1 MRINKISINDF
12 RGMDSLNIGLN
23 GSSAIF
29 FGINGVGKSTIL
41 RAVDLL
47 FANLIWKIT
56 KSSKKLADLQ
66 ESDIRVHRVEA
77 SIKVQVEFEDGS
89 VDEYSRSISRERGRK
104 HSAKSLDELAEKF
117 AEKYLSVPYSDED
130 GNWIEPQDIVNM
142 PIFVNY
148 GVNRLADKVEP
159 KGEKKVYGKLNAFDK
174 AIENR
179 LDFDQ
184 LFTWL
189 RNREDLENQIKVSM
203 QSDFYDKGLECVKK
217 AMFAML
223 DGFSKSIRIERKTM
237 TLEIEKNG
245 SVMDFNCLSDGEK
258 CTMALFGDI
267 ARRLVIANPS
277 LDNPLEGTG
286 VVSIDEIDLHMHSS
300 WQRKI
305 LGCLREIFPNLQFL
319 ITTHSVQVLGEAG
332 DDYKQFL
339 VERGADGIVV
349 CRQLQTSYGL
359 DCNTVS
365 EDVFGVPSVSYRIK
379 NMVDE
384 MYDSLDREDLSR
396 AAELADEIDRATKGR
411 NVDVVRARNII
422 DRRKR
427 RNEAN
432 K

>member
-1 MRINKISINDF
+1 MR
-12 RGMDSLNIGLN
+12 NI
-23 GSSAIF
+23 
-29 FGINGVGKSTIL
+29 
-41 RAVDLL
+41 
-47 FANLIWKIT
+47 ANMSIWK
-56 KSSKKLADLQ
+56 KEDVRKAVEHDLR
-66 ESDIRVHRVEA
+66 STPI
-77 SIKVQVEFEDGS
+77 EDGS

-117 AEKYLSVPYSDED
+117 VKKYLSVPYSDED

-189 RNREDLENQIKVSM
+189 RNREDLENQIKVST

-339 VERGADGIVV
+339 VIFYFSYSCKYYVKITVLHSRGGLFVKKSEHCYDEWDENAVAVQDRFGQYRGI
-349 CRQLQTSYGL
+349 R
-359 DCNTVS
+359 
-365 EDVFGVPSVSYRIK
+365 
-379 NMVDE
+379 
-384 MYDSLDREDLSR
+384 
-396 AAELADEIDRATKGR
+396 
-411 NVDVVRARNII
+411 
-422 DRRKR
+422 
-427 RNEAN
+427 
-432 K
+432 